1 MIRADR
7 ALVVESGE
15 MIQDAV
21 VVVRGERIAEFG
33 SGLAIPENARVIDLG
48 NRTLLPGLIDA
59 HTHLAIQPD
68 YSALNPILYKSIPY
82 RTIEAVA
89 GAKATLM
96 AGFTTIRDIDSE
108 GADWADVAVRDAI
121 NDGVVPGPRMQV
133 ATLSISITGGYMNQ
147 NDLAPQIDAPHFGA
161 LIDSSDDL
169 VPEVRRQIKNG
180 ADFIKI
186 YATGT
191 TRHVNL
197 ETMEP
202 MTQFSLDDIKI
213 VVDEAARFG
222 KPVAAHAYGGEGAR
236 NAVLAGVRSIEH
248 GMLLD
253 DEIMKLM
260 IERGTFWVPT
270 FSVYME
276 DGPRSGWSERARKL
290 VEAHEKAFRRA
301 LELGVKIAY
310 GTDAGALPH
319 GDNAIDFGIM
329 VDYGMTPLQAIQS
342 ATIQA
347 ADLMGMSGDVGTLKS
362 GAFAD
367 VIAVTGNPLN
377 DATLLGDVEFVMKGG
392 TVYRSP

>member
-1 MIRADR
+1 
-7 ALVVESGE
+7 
-15 MIQDAV
+15 
-21 VVVRGERIAEFG
+21 
-33 SGLAIPENARVIDLG
+33 
-48 NRTLLPGLIDA
+48 
-59 HTHLAIQPD
+59 
-68 YSALNPILYKSIPY
+68 
-82 RTIEAVA
+82 
-89 GAKATLM
+89 M

-121 NDGVVPGPRMQV
+121 NNGVIPGPRMQV

-147 NDLAPQIDAPHFGA
+147 NDLAPQIDAPHFGS

-169 VPEVRRQIKNG
+169 VPEVRRQIKRG

-191 TRHVNL
+191 TRHVDL

-248 GMLLD
+248 GMLLN
-253 DEIMKLM
+253 DETMKLM

-290 VEAHEKAFRRA
+290 VESHERAFRRA
-301 LELGVKIAY
+301 LQMGVKIAY

-329 VDYGMTPLQAIQS
+329 VNYGMTPLQAIQS

-367 VIAVTGNPLN
+367 MIAVTGNPL
-377 DATLLGDVEFVMKGG
+377 DDVTLLGDVDFVMKGG